1 MSKVDLS
8 SQSPVFVFRWPKK
21 RERELAVYSKDTVR
35 RSAASSIRLDVIQ
48 KRLMVS
54 AIRVSWG
61 KKGKTLGENILDTP
75 NRWGKCAGNL
85 DVDICA
91 SIDPE

>member
-1 MSKVDLS
+1 
-8 SQSPVFVFRWPKK
+8 
-21 RERELAVYSKDTVR
+21 
-35 RSAASSIRLDVIQ
+35 
-48 KRLMVS
+48 MVS